1 MDTNSAC
8 RREDFIQKLKEMNF
22 IGPVDIAGK
31 QFMLYHGRAMGIPS
45 EAQYSISQF
54 RFLLKEVEGIA
65 SHEEWH
71 L

>member
-1 MDTNSAC
+1 MDMNSAC
-8 RREDFIQKLKEMNF
+8 RREDFIQKLKEMHF

-31 QFMLYHGRAMGIPS
+31 QFMLYHGRAMGIPL
-45 EAQYSISQF
+45 EARYSISQF
-54 RFLLKEVEGIA
+54 RFLLKEVESIA